1 LKELQET
8 DESRTAESAAERP
21 NPTAE
26 KPNTAAEPPNPAAE
40 RPKTKVKRLGDRLI
54 EAGAITRKQ
63 LETALREQKRL
74 KEPLGRILVDLGF
87 VEPGTLSRT
96 IASEWEVEYVNLKD
110 VEIDLELI
118 ENLDEAFAAEH
129 LFVPIRREKD
139 NRITVAMTDPTN
151 IFGIDTIQNY
161 LGTNINIL
169 AASHEDVLRTIS
181 RLFAGEEDE
190 VESGAGGDD
199 AGDQSYSVMEKVDEI
214 INKALSRQA
223 TDIHVEPEEKLLRI
237 RYRMDGILQP
247 GDILPA
253 DMTSA
258 VVTRFKIVAGMNIT
272 ERRRPQDGRFSK
284 QKGNVAVDF
293 RVSTMP
299 TAYGENIVI
308 RLLDRSSV
316 SLNMDF
322 LGIEGEQREKI
333 SKLANQSHGM
343 FLVSGPTGSGKTTT
357 LYAMILTI
365 DAVTRKVVTV
375 EDPIEYRL
383 PFIRQSQVDGE
394 IGYSFA
400 DGLRTILRQD
410 PDVILIGEIRDPET
424 AAIAVKSSM
433 TGHMLFSS
441 IHTNSAMGA
450 VQRLSDMGVERYLIP
465 SNLSGVLGQRLV
477 RRICPKCKT
486 EYKADR
492 SEIAFLGVDD
502 AVTLHKGAGCASCHE
517 TGYAGRTIIFELF
530 FMDNDFADLVM
541 ENKSEKEFVA
551 LAREK
556 GVSSIVD
563 CGREKVLKGITTIA
577 EVMRVC
583 NDIEH

>member
-1 LKELQET
+1 MVL
-8 DESRTAESAAERP
+8 A
-21 NPTAE
+21 AE
-26 KPNTAAEPPNPAAE
+26 KPAET
-40 RPKTKVKRLGDRLI
+40 PKPKPKRLGDRLI
-54 EAGAITRKQ
+54 EAGALTQSQ

-87 VEPGTLSRT
+87 VEAGVLSRI
-96 IASEWEVEYVNLKD
+96 IAQEWEVEFVNLKD
-110 VEIDLELI
+110 VEYDLELI
-118 ENLDEAFAAEH
+118 TGLDETFAAEN
-129 LFVPIRREKD
+129 LFIPIRREE
-139 NRITVAMTDPTN
+139 NGLVTVAMADPTN

-161 LGTNINIL
+161 LGANINIL
-169 AASHEDVLRTIS
+169 AASHEDILGTIS
-181 RLFAGEEDE
+181 RLFNSDE
-190 VESGAGGDD
+190 SDSDDEAEIGLESDD
-199 AGDQSYSVMEKVDEI
+199 PERQGYSVMEKVDEI
-214 INKALSRQA
+214 IGKALARQA
-223 TDIHVEPEEKLLRI
+223 TDIHIEPEEKLLRI

-253 DMTSA
+253 KMSSA
-258 VVTRFKIVAGMNIT
+258 IVTRFKIVAGMNIT
-272 ERRRPQDGRFSK
+272 ERRRPQDGRFSQ
-284 QKGNVAVDF
+284 QKGNTAVDF

-316 SLNMDF
+316 SLNMEN
-322 LGIEGEQREKI
+322 LGVEAKSREKI

-365 DAVTRKVVTV
+365 DAITRKVVTV

-383 PFIRQSQVDGE
+383 PFIRQSQVDSE
-394 IGYSFA
+394 IGYTFA

-424 AAIAVKSSM
+424 ASIAVKSSM

-477 RRICPKCKT
+477 RRICPKCKI
-486 EYKADR
+486 EYQADKA
-492 SEIAFLGVDD
+492 EITWLGIDEQ
-502 AVTLHKGAGCASCHE
+502 VTLYRGAGCGSCHQ
-517 TGYAGRTIIFELF
+517 TGYAGRTVIFELF
-530 FMDNDFADLVM
+530 VMDNDFADLIM
-541 ENKSEKEFVA
+541 ENKSDKDFVA
-551 LAREK
+551 LAKSKRIPT
-556 GVSSIVD
+556 IVD
-563 CGREKVLKGITTIA
+563 EGKAKVLKGITTIA